1 MPLKVSDGIG
11 AWIKDFKKSDA
22 PQFKGKSDKERR
34 DQAVAAYL
42 SAKKGPLPEST
53 DKRAEV
59 QDRISRLQKKR
70 QAARSAASETDSPMM
85 KRRHAMKAQIAQKQI
100 QMAQQRMNN
109 IGEASCGTDM
119 KKRRSEDSDAVKA
132 FLAKGGKIK
141 KLPPAKAQGY
151 HGKDD
156 PGQGVSGMLDRPDT
170 KKSFMG
176 TRKKVKSME
185 SVIKY
190 THVAVDKKGK
200 VAGMASK
207 ASDAKD
213 MARRH
218 GGTHHQLKKPM
229 HPKVGDMMINR
240 PFNPVLKKENVS
252 TSSGSL
258 GEVTMPP
265 AKEIMKHIGDTKHA
279 GQAREILKKKY
290 GVSDKHADKMIN
302 HSMGQTEAKQ
312 THMFDNEKD
321 ARAKAKEI
329 GGKYVKGTGK
339 SDGKH
344 AAIKNESTYNKLN
357 TYNKDAKRSKDR
369 ATNSAVATI
378 LRKGD
383 HSKDLNTMRKRERGL
398 KLVKSRITDK
408 IRKGHKKD
416 EGYVSHAQR
425 KAVWAARNDEKEG
438 KKK

>member
-100 QMAQQRMNN
+100 QMAQQRMNS
-109 IGEASCGTDM
+109 IGEASCGTGM

-156 PGQGVSGMLDRPDT
+156 PGKDMHGVMDRPDT
-170 KKSFMG
+170 KAFG
-176 TRKKVKSME
+176 TRKKVKSM
-185 SVIKY
+185 
-190 THVAVDKKGK
+190 
-200 VAGMASK
+200 
-207 ASDAKD
+207 
-213 MARRH
+213 
-218 GGTHHQLKKPM
+218 
-229 HPKVGDMMINR
+229 
-240 PFNPVLKKENVS
+240 
-252 TSSGSL
+252 

-312 THMFDNEKD
+312 THVFDNEKD

-357 TYNKDAKRSKDR
+357 KYHKDAEYSKKK

-383 HSKDLNTMRKRERGL
+383 HSKDLDTMRKRERGL

>member
-100 QMAQQRMNN
+100 QMAQQRMNT
-109 IGEASCGTDM
+109 IGEASCGTGM

-156 PGQGVSGMLDRPDT
+156 PGKDMHGVMDRPDT
-170 KKSFMG
+170 KAIG

-229 HPKVGDMMINR
+229 HPKVGDMMINKS
-240 PFNPVLKKENVS
+240 FNPVLKKENVS
-252 TSSGSL
+252 TSSESL

-279 GQAREILKKKY
+279 GQAREIL
-290 GVSDKHADKMIN
+290 I
-302 HSMGQTEAKQ
+302 
-312 THMFDNEKD
+312 
-321 ARAKAKEI
+321 
-329 GGKYVKGTGK
+329 
-339 SDGKH
+339 
-344 AAIKNESTYNKLN
+344 
-357 TYNKDAKRSKDR
+357 DR
-369 ATNSAVATI
+369 
-378 LRKGD
+378 
-383 HSKDLNTMRKRERGL
+383 
-398 KLVKSRITDK
+398 
-408 IRKGHKKD
+408 
-416 EGYVSHAQR
+416 
-425 KAVWAARNDEKEG
+425 
-438 KKK
+438 